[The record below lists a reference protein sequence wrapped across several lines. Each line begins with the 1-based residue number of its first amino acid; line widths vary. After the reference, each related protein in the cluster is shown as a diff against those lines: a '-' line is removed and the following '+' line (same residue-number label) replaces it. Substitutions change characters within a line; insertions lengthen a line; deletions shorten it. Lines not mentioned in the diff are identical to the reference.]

1 VWIHCASVG
10 ESLSTLALVKK
21 ITSDYRNLH
30 VLITT
35 GTVTAA
41 KILATKMPKR
51 AIHQYVPID
60 LAIAVRRFLKF
71 WKPNL
76 ALWIESELWPNLVTE
91 TEKMQ
96 IPMVLLNGRVSEKSY
111 RIWKIFPDFIK
122 KLLSPFHL
130 CFGQSHDEVR
140 KLRNLGAKN
149 ITYAGNLKFGAEK
162 LPLNEEKYQSLKKNL
177 RNRTIWLAASTH
189 PDEEE
194 IIGNIHI
201 KLKSYFK
208 NLLTIIVPRHPS
220 RGDTIS
226 RTLRKSGLNVSQ
238 RSQHDMPK
246 SKTEIYLADTIGELS
261 LFYKLSDVVFLGG
274 SLKDRAGGHNPI
286 EPSHFLC
293 ALIVGPGVKNFTEI
307 FQEFFSNN
315 AAIQINNHQ
324 DLFKTILSLL
334 KNQGKRKKIGMSAN
348 RIAENKSKILK
359 DIYLLLKP
367 FLKNTSLQKDNEI
380 ANT

>member
-1 VWIHCASVG
+1 
-10 ESLSTLALVKK
+10 
-21 ITSDYRNLH
+21 
-30 VLITT
+30 
-35 GTVTAA
+35 
-41 KILATKMPKR
+41 
-51 AIHQYVPID
+51 
-60 LAIAVRRFLKF
+60 
-71 WKPNL
+71 
-76 ALWIESELWPNLVTE
+76 
-91 TEKMQ
+91 
-96 IPMVLLNGRVSEKSY
+96 
-111 RIWKIFPDFIK
+111 
-122 KLLSPFHL
+122 
-130 CFGQSHDEVR
+130 
-140 KLRNLGAKN
+140 
-149 ITYAGNLKFGAEK
+149 
-162 LPLNEEKYQSLKKNL
+162 
-177 RNRTIWLAASTH
+177 
-189 PDEEE
+189 
-194 IIGNIHI
+194 
-201 KLKSYFK
+201 
-208 NLLTIIVPRHPS
+208 
-220 RGDTIS
+220 
-226 RTLRKSGLNVSQ
+226 
-238 RSQHDMPK
+238 MPK